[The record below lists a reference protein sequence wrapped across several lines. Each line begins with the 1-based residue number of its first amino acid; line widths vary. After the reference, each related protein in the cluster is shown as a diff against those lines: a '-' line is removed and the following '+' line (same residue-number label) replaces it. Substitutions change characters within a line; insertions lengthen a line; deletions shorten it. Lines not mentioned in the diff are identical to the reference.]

1 MSDVSLRP
9 IEGAYL
15 LSLRVEPRGNKVHD
29 GEVSRPVEVDSLSD
43 TVTSIVAQLKNLLQE
58 RKHI

>member
-15 LSLRVEPRGNKVHD
+15 LSLRVKLRGNKVHD
-29 GEVSRPVEVDSLSD
+29 GEVSRPVEVDGLSD
-43 TVTSIVAQLKNLLQE
+43 TVTSIVAQLNNLLQE
-58 RKHI
+58 RKK